1 MLVLPWWI
9 EAQWQWFCFTWL
21 PWLPW
26 THVKTSIDRSKTQR
40 PFSFS
45 KCVVMKGW
53 KAKTRANPIVKAL
66 PSTYPKYVGLSCHSH
81 GPWLTGHHRG
91 RILENAVVMSR
102 HAPVASRFWKMPLT
116 QEWKKLEANGFIR
129 IFIQMRDDQVAW
141 KKQLFL
147 SSDEQF
153 SYVFLHVSK
162 NIEQRDWNMQSWNNV
177 IIHIELS
184 NSRIAVADLTINTW
198 MLQVLSWQS
207 GWSCA
212 RAVCAG
218 RDSFWKDKR
227 YNKRHVYT
235 IFHICCII
243 LNAFCHWCMMKH
255 LDVLYRSILYTVYIY
270 THTFTYTSRIVV
282 HDCFYCFILLWAWIH
297 FFCFRMKWL
306 TPRYVWLR
314 KVEPIPRYHRCEG
327 SQSSGWI
334 LATWSGEDRS
344 HLGKNGPKF
353 WDMRKHMS
361 RMCQRSQC
369 ATEESVSIVIAQI
382 SKCTESFF
390 RNHFPFFGSLSL
402 KFASSDVALSKGMCK
417 VVVNVT
423 KTYKD
428 LSSWRQPQA
437 AMLWKWSSFLQA
449 AFWYFLML
457 SVWINGFI

>member
-1 MLVLPWWI
+1 MWLSQLTPGCCRCCRDRAAGLARERSVQVETVFEKTKDTI
-9 EAQWQWFCFTWL
+9 KDMFTQFF
-21 PWLPW
+21 
-26 THVKTSIDRSKTQR
+26 TYVV
-40 PFSFS
+40 SF
-45 KCVVMKGW
+45 W
-53 KAKTRANPIVKAL
+53 
-66 PSTYPKYVGLSCHSH
+66 
-81 GPWLTGHHRG
+81 
-91 RILENAVVMSR
+91 
-102 HAPVASRFWKMPLT
+102 MP
-116 QEWKKLEANGFIR
+116 
-129 IFIQMRDDQVAW
+129 
-141 KKQLFL
+141 FL
-147 SSDEQF
+147 SLVHDS
-153 SYVFLHVSK
+153 SGCTVS
-162 NIEQRDWNMQSWNNV
+162 EY
-177 IIHIELS
+177 II
-184 NSRIAVADLTINTW
+184 
-198 MLQVLSWQS
+198 
-207 GWSCA
+207 
-212 RAVCAG
+212 
-218 RDSFWKDKR
+218 
-227 YNKRHVYT
+227 Y
-235 IFHICCII
+235 CI
-243 LNAFCHWCMMKH
+243 
-255 LDVLYRSILYTVYIY
+255 YIY

-449 AFWYFLML
+449 AFWSFWCFLFGSMDLYSLSDFKWLVFSLFSSTTLVRSNRKFTHPNHPFLSHSCSGIDIYWHLESQASQQSLVIPVQTSRSLASDKPWKTALSSSGFGRSLRCSWRLGLEKVRSTHDGFGIPGVLHVVLPEVSLYRAGDCIFRFVYFDLP
-457 SVWINGFI
+457 

>member
-1 MLVLPWWI
+1 
-9 EAQWQWFCFTWL
+9 
-21 PWLPW
+21 
-26 THVKTSIDRSKTQR
+26 
-40 PFSFS
+40 
-45 KCVVMKGW
+45 
-53 KAKTRANPIVKAL
+53 
-66 PSTYPKYVGLSCHSH
+66 
-81 GPWLTGHHRG
+81 
-91 RILENAVVMSR
+91 
-102 HAPVASRFWKMPLT
+102 
-116 QEWKKLEANGFIR
+116 
-129 IFIQMRDDQVAW
+129 
-141 KKQLFL
+141 
-147 SSDEQF
+147 
-153 SYVFLHVSK
+153 
-162 NIEQRDWNMQSWNNV
+162 MQSWNNV

-184 NSRIAVADLTINTW
+184 NSRIAVALTMKHW

-227 YNKRHVYT
+227 YNKT
-235 IFHICCII
+235 CFCSICCII
-243 LNAFCHWCMMKH
+243 LNAIGSLVHDET

-270 THTFTYTSRIVV
+270 IHIHSRFYITYSGMIVSIV
-282 HDCFYCFILLWAWIH
+282 SYCFGHGFTSFVSEWND
-297 FFCFRMKWL
+297 WL
-306 TPRYVWLR
+306 SSYVWLR

-390 RNHFPFFGSLSL
+390 RNHLSFFGSLSL

-417 VVVNVT
+417 LVVNVT

-449 AFWYFLML
+449 AFWCFLIL

>member
-1 MLVLPWWI
+1 M
-9 EAQWQWFCFTWL
+9 FTQFF
-21 PWLPW
+21 
-26 THVKTSIDRSKTQR
+26 TYVV
-40 PFSFS
+40 SF
-45 KCVVMKGW
+45 W
-53 KAKTRANPIVKAL
+53 
-66 PSTYPKYVGLSCHSH
+66 
-81 GPWLTGHHRG
+81 
-91 RILENAVVMSR
+91 
-102 HAPVASRFWKMPLT
+102 MP
-116 QEWKKLEANGFIR
+116 
-129 IFIQMRDDQVAW
+129 
-141 KKQLFL
+141 FL
-147 SSDEQF
+147 SLVHDE
-153 SYVFLHVSK
+153 
-162 NIEQRDWNMQSWNNV
+162 
-177 IIHIELS
+177 
-184 NSRIAVADLTINTW
+184 T
-198 MLQVLSWQS
+198 S
-207 GWSCA
+207 GCY
-212 RAVCAG
+212 CIG
-218 RDSFWKDKR
+218 
-227 YNKRHVYT
+227 VY
-235 IFHICCII
+235 
-243 LNAFCHWCMMKH
+243 
-255 LDVLYRSILYTVYIY
+255 YILYIYIY
-270 THTFTYTSRIVV
+270 TYIHVYITKVV

-297 FFCFRMKWL
+297 FFCFKMKWL

-390 RNHFPFFGSLSL
+390 RNHLSFFGSLSL

-417 VVVNVT
+417 LVVNVT

-449 AFWYFLML
+449 AFWCFLIL